1 MPIISPPVL
10 YQTHQNSLMALG
22 RALDN
27 AIREQLGA
35 TMKIAELL
43 TANRIN
49 WNLIIELGGSI
60 ELIAHEARQHGDSVL
75 YRRAVS
81 AMARRKQA

>member
-1 MPIISPPVL
+1 MPIISPPDFPE
-10 YQTHQNSLMALG
+10 QTHQNSLMAFG

-43 TANRIN
+43 TAQRIN
-49 WNLIIELGGSI
+49 WSLIIELGGSI
-60 ELIAHEARQHGDSVL
+60 ELIAHEAREHGDRVL

-81 AMARRKQA
+81 AMARRKS